1 MEKIGNITWEINE
14 HTGILSLGPPPGNL
28 LADPVIIPS
37 ETLIRWTSD
46 PSLKGILIHGMG
58 RHFSAGADLDYLTR
72 MASSEEKTAERMD
85 EGKKIL
91 NHLESLPVPVVA
103 AIQGVCFGGG
113 LEIALA
119 CHIRVCAENA
129 LFAFPEVNHG
139 ILPGLGG
146 TVRLQQTVNPAAAL
160 IMILGGDTVNAE
172 EALRIG
178 LVDHIYP
185 REKLFS
191 AALTM
196 LQKITSGRQPEVIHA
211 VMTSMRR
218 SSTMTDEEAMREE
231 TRMFCKLAK
240 KESDRRSAERS

>member
-1 MEKIGNITWEINE
+1 MEKIGNITWEVNE
-14 HTGILSLGPPPGNL
+14 HTGILSLGAPPGNL
-28 LADPVIIPS
+28 LADPVFIPS
-37 ETLIRWTSD
+37 ETLIQWTSD
-46 PSLKGILIHGMG
+46 PSLKGILVHGMG
-58 RHFSAGADLDYLTR
+58 RHFSAGADLEYLTR

-91 NHLESLPVPVVA
+91 THLESLPVPVVA

-119 CHIRVCAENA
+119 CHIRLCAQNA

-139 ILPGLGG
+139 IIPGLGG

-160 IMILGGDTVNAE
+160 TMILGGDTINAE

-185 REKLFS
+185 REELFS
-191 AALTM
+191 AALA
-196 LQKITSGRQPEVIHA
+196 LLHKITSNRQPEVIHA
-211 VMTSMRR
+211 VMNALRHASK
-218 SSTMTDEEAMREE
+218 MTEEEAMREE